1 MLAYIFLTEEFYNNY
16 PRKFYPEIEHKP
28 DRPYI
33 LIHIKIDNYDFAL
46 PLRSHIKHKFAFITD
61 KENSC
66 GIDFTKAVY
75 IKDKKYIDND
85 RVPHIIE

>member
-1 MLAYIFLTEEFYNNY
+1 MLTFIFLTEEFYNNY
-16 PRKFYPEIEHKP
+16 PKDLYPELERKL

-33 LIHIKIDNYDFAL
+33 LIHIIIDKYEFAL

-61 KENSC
+61 NKNKC

-75 IKDKKYIDND
+75 ISNKKYIE
-85 RVPHIIE
+85 IF